1 MGKIIVQIPSIKDN
15 DYGYH
20 YLIKLSEYII
30 KNPNN
35 FFYLDFKQCSIIE
48 QNAITIIG
56 GLCNYINSNH
66 SRTPKSILNI
76 SSYLI
81 PERGIG
87 FQVDTISKPV
97 LDTLIET
104 GFMYYI
110 EKNSSIPINNGHIG
124 YFEHDIIPDD
134 NELTDYLSNVWL
146 SEEKLNIDSNL
157 KNLIISKLVEIFTN
171 AYGHGLNKNPFDL
184 KVISCGQ
191 YRTKSKQLALSVLDL
206 GGGIIE
212 RVTSVSQPELKPSE
226 AMKWALLKGNST
238 RTDSSSDLPRGL
250 GFDIL
255 KEFVYINCGEIRIYS
270 NNCLAK
276 LNPSDSKYHVQGESV
291 NILLNFTQFFE
302 TRIEYRFQIFTAH
315 SCDFLLPS

>member
-1 MGKIIVQIPSIKDN
+1 MGKIIVPLPSIKDN
-15 DYGYH
+15 DYGYN
-20 YLIKLSEYII
+20 YLIKLSEFIF

-35 FFYLDFKQCSIIE
+35 IFYFDFKQCSIIE

-56 GLCNYINSNH
+56 GLCNLINSNY
-66 SRTPKSILNI
+66 SRTSKSILNF
-76 SSYLI
+76 SSFLI
-81 PERGIG
+81 PERGIA
-87 FQVDTISKPV
+87 FQVDTISQPV

-104 GFMYYI
+104 GFMDYI
-110 EKNSSIPINNGHIG
+110 EKSSSISLNDGHIG

-134 NELTDYLSNVWL
+134 NELTDYLSKVWL

-191 YRTKSKQLALSVLDL
+191 YRSKTKKLALSVLDL
-206 GGGIIE
+206 GGGIVE
-212 RVTSVSQPELKPSE
+212 RVTHSSQLTLKPTE
-226 AMKWALLKGNST
+226 AMEWALVKGNST

-255 KEFVYINCGEIRIYS
+255 KEFVSINCGEIRIYS

-276 LNPSDSKYHVQGESV
+276 LNPSDSKYHVTQTGVDFPGTLV
-291 NILLNFTQFFE
+291 NIIINCDDKKYSFTPK
-302 TRIEYRFQIFTAH
+302 RDHIEAYF
-315 SCDFLLPS
+315 